1 MLICIFMIF
10 FYAISANFLKIK
22 DHENKMID
30 RKVFQPIIV
39 TPQKKL
45 PTSIKWNSRN
55 SFM

>member
-1 MLICIFMIF
+1 MIF

-45 PTSIKWNSRN
+45 PTSIK
-55 SFM
+55 